1 MTDSIRQDVIAV
13 FREVAG
19 NAPENLDD
27 RLDEDYL
34 ENGFIDSLDLV
45 SFITEL
51 EGRFDTRFTS
61 DELES
66 EQFRTLAGVVELLD
80 EKE

>member
-1 MTDSIRQDVIAV
+1 MTESLRQEVIAI

-19 NAPENLDD
+19 NAPEDLED

-51 EGRFDTRFTS
+51 EERFDTRFTS
-61 DELES
+61 NELES
-66 EQFRTLAGVVELLD
+66 QQFRTLAGVAELLD
-80 EKE
+80 GKE